1 MVLLDMSDPN
11 RFASDI
17 LSDHQNIVI
26 SGPGTY
32 AHRFGWIK
40 STALTKGMHTGSVG
54 YKRYR
59 TKQKVCT
66 QVRLDKRCHTNKKL
80 YTHTG
85 SVG

>member
-1 MVLLDMSDPN
+1 MQSDMSDPN

-59 TKQKVCT
+59 TN
-66 QVRLDKRCHTNKKL
+66 KRYAHRFGWIKGATLTKSS
-80 YTHTG
+80 THTG